1 VASRSFPKKIAIV
14 LSDFPV
20 ISETFIAL
28 QVAHLLKKNKH
39 VKIYN
44 IGKIGNYAWLPK
56 GLDEHIKEKDIIH
69 VNKHADDNLFMP
81 LIHLLFKSPIS
92 TLKLLFSNPFPEGR
106 KKTINTLFYLEQL
119 TSFDVVHFQFIT
131 IADQCLKYKSYGFL
145 KKQENFFCSIR
156 GYDVTKDKF
165 NHLLNWELIF
175 KHIKVFLPV
184 CDFLKNK
191 LKAKKHFNNQS
202 LTENVYSPINIDNI
216 PNKNDSQE
224 TLITFISVGR
234 LVEKKGID
242 IALKALSVLKDNGE
256 KFQYTIIGDGP
267 DLDILQAQ
275 TSQLNLTNEVHFLGA
290 LPSTETLE
298 IMTKHQI
305 LLMPSK
311 TAKDGDCEGI
321 PNVIKEAMH
330 MGLQVISTTHAGIP
344 ELIKNEINGYIC
356 LENDNNS
363 FLQGI
368 YECIHNKSNWND
380 INNNARNTIC
390 EGFTPDKTTEQ
401 LLKAYNSIL

>member
-234 LVEKKGID
+234 LVAKKGID
-242 IALKALSVLKDNGE
+242 IALSSLKKLKDTG
-256 KFQYTIIGDGP
+256 KTFQYTIIGNGP
-267 DLDILQAQ
+267 DLAILQAHVAK
-275 TSQLNLTNEVHFLGA
+275 LNLTNEVKFLGA
-290 LPSTETLE
+290 LPSTETLN
-298 IMTKHQI
+298 MMANNQI

-311 TAKDGDCEGI
+311 TASDGDCEGI
-321 PNVIKEAMH
+321 PNVIKEAMY

-344 ELIKNEINGYIC
+344 ELINNNVNGYIC
-356 LENDNNS
+356 PENNEDA
-363 FLQGI
+363 FLASI
-368 YECIHNKSNWND
+368 NECIDNKNNWHD
-380 INNNARNTIC
+380 IRNNAKKTIC
-390 EGFTPDKTTEQ
+390 ESFTPDKTTEQ
-401 LLKAYNSIL
+401 LLIAYNSII